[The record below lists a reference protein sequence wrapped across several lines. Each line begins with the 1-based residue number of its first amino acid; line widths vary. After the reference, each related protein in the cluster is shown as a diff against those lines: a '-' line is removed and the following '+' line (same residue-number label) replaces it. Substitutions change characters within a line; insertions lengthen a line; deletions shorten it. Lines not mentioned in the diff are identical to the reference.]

1 MLLGLQLPHPRTQLA
16 RSGTTRKDHT
26 KRKETARAVGGLR
39 PADFTWLQREALRAK
54 PPQRQSGAA
63 AAGGNIPKMA
73 VELEPTDV
81 IRLIMQYLKENNLYR
96 TLTTLQEETTVSLNT
111 VQSIESFIEDIYRG
125 HWDSVLLAIESLKL
139 PDNTL
144 IDLYE
149 QVVLELIE
157 MREVGAARSLLRQTD
172 PMIMLK
178 QTQPERY
185 AHLEKLL
192 TCPYFDPHEA
202 YPKGGSKEKQRR
214 AIAEALAREVSVV
227 PPSRLIG
234 LLEQVSYMKINPG
247 YLSPEIDTSASK
259 EQHVEKERFPTQLYR
274 HIKFGRRSHL
284 ECARFS
290 PNGKYLITGSVDGL
304 IEVWNFNSGK
314 ICKDLKYQA
323 QESFMMM
330 DDAVLCMSFSQNTD
344 LLATGALNGK
354 IKVWK
359 IQSGLCVRRFEHAHN
374 KGVTCLS
381 FSKDSDQILSASFD
395 QTIRIHELRSGKTL
409 QELNGHSSSVNDA
422 CFTQD
427 GAHIISAS
435 SNGTVKIWNTKSCEC
450 VHTFKSQSMT
460 SDVPVNNVIP
470 LPQNPEEFVVC
481 NQSNTVVIMNMHG
494 QTVKTFC
501 SEQPKRAGFVCC
513 TLSPHGEWIYCVGE
527 DCVLYCFNYKTGRL
541 EKTLTVHQ
549 KDVIG
554 IAHHPHENLI
564 ATYSED
570 GLLRL
575 WKP

>member
-1 MLLGLQLPHPRTQLA
+1 
-16 RSGTTRKDHT
+16 
-26 KRKETARAVGGLR
+26 
-39 PADFTWLQREALRAK
+39 
-54 PPQRQSGAA
+54 
-63 AAGGNIPKMA
+63 MA
-73 VELEPTDV
+73 TEMEPSDV

-111 VQSIESFIEDIYRG
+111 VESIDSFIADIKSG

-149 QVVLELIE
+149 QVVMELIE
-157 MREVGAARSLLRQTD
+157 MKEVGAARSLLRQTD

-185 AHLEKLL
+185 IHLENLL
-192 TCPYFDPHEA
+192 TCSYFDPREA
-202 YPKGGSKEKQRR
+202 YPKGSSKERRRR
-214 AIAEALAREVSVV
+214 AIAEALVREVSVV
-227 PPSRLIG
+227 PPSRLMG
-234 LLEQVSYMKINPG
+234 LLEQVGSMRMQQYADQ
-247 YLSPEIDTSASK
+247 LSPDMTIDTSGNK
-259 EQHVEKERFPTQLYR
+259 DRPVEKESFPTQLYR
-274 HIKFGRRSHL
+274 HIKFGRRSHV

-290 PNGKYLITGSVDGL
+290 PDGKYLISGSVDGF
-304 IEVWNFNSGK
+304 IEVWNFNTGK
-314 ICKDLKYQA
+314 ISKDLKYQA
-323 QESFMMM
+323 QDSYMMM
-330 DDAVLCMSFSQNTD
+330 DDAVLCMCFSQDTD
-344 LLATGALNGK
+344 LLATGAQNGK

-359 IQSGLCVRRFEHAHN
+359 IHSGLCLRRFEHAHN

-381 FSKDSDQILSASFD
+381 FSKDNDQILSGSFN

-409 QELNGHSSSVNDA
+409 KELNGHSSFVNDA
-422 CFTQD
+422 AFTPD
-427 GAHIISAS
+427 GLHIISAS
-435 SNGTVKIWNTKSCEC
+435 SDGTVK
-450 VHTFKSQSMT
+450 
-460 SDVPVNNVIP
+460 
-470 LPQNPEEFVVC
+470 
-481 NQSNTVVIMNMHG
+481 
-494 QTVKTFC
+494 TVKTF
-501 SEQPKRAGFVCC
+501 SSDRKEGANFVCC

-527 DCVLYCFNYKTGRL
+527 DLVLYCFNYTTGRL
-541 EKTLTVHQ
+541 QKTLTVHE